1 MWFYMKKQKGE
12 KSSYISAVKV
22 WFHDQRAASTTK
34 AIDFPV
40 FVEYYLNSG
49 FLLIS
54 AKPRSNLYVYEEG
67 KGFYSS
73 DNTFPPTITTEKI
86 ISQTY
91 DRIVKLFGIE
101 KADRSNEFRRRI
113 FLLLDKFTKTP
124 AEIKAAIDAQQDL
137 IGQISETIKRICG
150 VPQSMDKDVA
160 DDIYNTVEKYF
171 SINWEEAFAFAE
183 ATSVFTKDR
192 DAYPVKLKA
201 TDEEDSKVEQTAAEQ
216 LPLQTRAVFFD
227 NKKMLQK
234 NRACDGIL
242 LRWKRTATEDGYGKH
257 FNVRISA
264 IKGPCI
270 FKFTEY
276 TSKEDI
282 DNVVF
287 SIINHEGIDGTAA
300 NNN

>member
-1 MWFYMKKQKGE
+1 MVLVE
-12 KSSYISAVKV
+12 KTEGRKIDLYFCRKV
-22 WFHDQRAASTTK
+22 WFHDQRSTNATK
-34 AIDFPV
+34 AVDFPV
-40 FVEYYLNSG
+40 FVEYYLDSG
-49 FLLIS
+49 FLLVS

-67 KGFYSS
+67 KNFYSS
-73 DNTFPPTITTEKI
+73 DNTLPPTITTEKI
-86 ISQTY
+86 IKQTY

-101 KADRSNEFRRRI
+101 KADRSNEFRHRI

-124 AEIKAAIDAQQDL
+124 AEIKAAIDAQQDV
-137 IGQISETIKRICG
+137 ISQMAETIKRICG
-150 VPQSMDKDVA
+150 VPQAMDKDIA
-160 DDIYNTVEKYF
+160 DDIYNMVEKYF
-171 SINWEEAFAFAE
+171 SINWPDI
-183 ATSVFTKDR
+183 SVFTKDR

-242 LRWKRTATEDGYGKH
+242 LRWKRTASEDEYGEY
-257 FNVRISA
+257 FNVHISA

-270 FKFTEY
+270 FKFTKY

-287 SIINHEGIDGTAA
+287 SIINHEGIDGTTADE
-300 NNN
+300 N